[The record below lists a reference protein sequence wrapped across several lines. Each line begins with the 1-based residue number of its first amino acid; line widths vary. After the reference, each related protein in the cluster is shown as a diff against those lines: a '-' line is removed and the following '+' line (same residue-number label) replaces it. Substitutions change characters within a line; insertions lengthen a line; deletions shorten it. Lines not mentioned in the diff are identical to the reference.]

1 MLGLK
6 LTPVIKRGYCNLQ
19 RKYYCCYCSGVTRGH
34 DNSSHGI
41 GLFSIVFSDIL
52 NKGNSSQARPADIHS
67 IGPIS
72 QFKCFYFEENA
83 ILSVNMTQF
92 GWILLPVVWSQ
103 ITNEGSWLSTTWGS
117 IIREESMS
125 YGVAVLY
132 AYMLYLSYSHTIKVH
147 VK

>member
-6 LTPVIKRGYCNLQ
+6 LTPVIKRSYCNLQ

-52 NKGNSSQARPADIHS
+52 NKGNSSQARPTDIHS

-72 QFKCFYFEENA
+72 QFIWFFSRRMPFF
-83 ILSVNMTQF
+83 SVNMTQF

-117 IIREESMS
+117 IIREESVP
-125 YGVAVLY
+125 YDVTALY
-132 AYMLYLSYSHTIKVH
+132 AYLLHLSYSHTIKVH